1 MSEFEKI
8 LDEDEFIIKEYR
20 PNKFKFYFQ
29 TVLITSFIL
38 LFMFI
43 PVLIGV
49 TVDPDAPL
57 LVLPIVL
64 TLFIIIILIVLLLT
78 KLSYNKRFYAYTNK
92 RIIIQNGFI
101 GIDFKSLDLEFIGA
115 TEVRVDFLDKLLKR
129 NTGTIKF
136 GSHATPT
143 NVQGVQAFQF
153 VGILDPYNVYKEIKK
168 HMDEVK
174 SNISK

>member
-1 MSEFEKI
+1 M
-8 LDEDEFIIKEYR
+8 
-20 PNKFKFYFQ
+20 
-29 TVLITSFIL
+29 
-38 LFMFI
+38 
-43 PVLIGV
+43 
-49 TVDPDAPL
+49 
-57 LVLPIVL
+57 
-64 TLFIIIILIVLLLT
+64 LLT

-101 GIDFKSLDLEFIGA
+101 GIDFKSLDLKFIGA
-115 TEVRVDFLDKLLKR
+115 TEVKVDFLDKLLKR

-143 NVQGVQAFQF
+143 NVQGVQAFQL

>member
-1 MSEFEKI
+1 
-8 LDEDEFIIKEYR
+8 
-20 PNKFKFYFQ
+20 
-29 TVLITSFIL
+29 
-38 LFMFI
+38 
-43 PVLIGV
+43 
-49 TVDPDAPL
+49 
-57 LVLPIVL
+57 
-64 TLFIIIILIVLLLT
+64 LLLT

-101 GIDFKSLDLEFIGA
+101 GIDFKSLDLKFIGA
-115 TEVRVDFLDKLLKR
+115 TEVKVDFLDKLLKR